1 MNLFGKS
8 IEGITNKMMKRY
20 ELAMERAQAFEN
32 NNPNKKLQKL
42 KDKLT
47 EEYKIWSLKKAK
59 YPDRFRDVD
68 QDIEYVKQLM
78 SKEILGAS
86 ERSNIDRL
94 CKKYSIT

>member
-20 ELAMERAQAFEN
+20 EKAMEGAQAFEN
-32 NNPNKKLQKL
+32 NNPKKKLERL

-68 QDIEYVKQLM
+68 QDIEYVKHLM
-78 SKEILGAS
+78 LKEQLGAA
-86 ERSNIDRL
+86 ERENINRL
-94 CKKYSIT
+94 CKKYSLT